1 MVKHFILWVIAA
13 SCFQDLYAQVQG
25 CTDPQATNFNVN
37 ATINDGSCTYT
48 NQNYTPQFISNLPT
62 SLDEWSGMVYWDG
75 MFWGHNDG
83 GNGAFLY
90 AVDTL
95 SGAIQKVIKFSGI
108 TNVDWEDIAQDS
120 LHFYIGDFGNNARG
134 NRTNLKVYKIPKI
147 YTQSAGDTILIG
159 LENIG
164 VISFKYDDQT
174 NFTATT
180 ANNTRYDCEAMFFH
194 RDSLHLFT
202 KNWIGNYSVHYTLPA
217 VPGTWLASRQDS
229 LNTGGYLI
237 TGADI
242 GAEDQFILSSYNFN
256 LLGASQLFLIY
267 GFDSTVNYFDKG
279 NKRKFQITGGATQIG
294 QLEAICFINGIRGAL
309 GSERFT
315 QSIFDVTQNIRRF
328 TTNQW
333 VTDHYMHNVL
343 PVPDPGSMRYN
354 SETDSFEYFDGKDW
368 QVIGQQ

>member
-1 MVKHFILWVIAA
+1 MVKHLILWVIAA

-37 ATINDGSCTYT
+37 ATVNNGSCVYA

-95 SGAIQKVIKFSGI
+95 TGAIQKVIKFTGI
-108 TNVDWEDIAQDS
+108 TNVDWEDLAQDS
-120 LHFYIGDFGNNARG
+120 LHFYIGDFGNNANG
-134 NRTNLKVYKIPKI
+134 NRKNLKVYKFPKSF
-147 YTQSAGDTILIG
+147 TKADADTIVIG
-159 LENIG
+159 SDS
-164 VISFKYDDQT
+164 ISVVNFKYSDQT
-174 NFTATT
+174 NFTATG
-180 ANNTRYDCEAMFFH
+180 ANKTRYDCEAMFFH

-217 VPGTWLASRQDS
+217 TPGTWLATRQDS
-229 LNTGGYLI
+229 INTAGYLL

-242 GAEDQFILSSYNFN
+242 GAEDQFMLSAYNAS
-256 LLGASQLFLIY
+256 GACVLFLIY
-267 GFDSTVNYFDKG
+267 GFDSTINYFESG
-279 NKRKFQITGGATQIG
+279 NKRQIQLPSSLQIG
-294 QLEAICFINGIRGAL
+294 QLEAICYINGIRGAM
-309 GSERFT
+309 GSERFIV
-315 QSIFDVTQNIRRF
+315 SIFDITQNIRRF

-333 VTDHYMHNVL
+333 VTDHYMHNVM
-343 PVPDPGSMRYN
+343 PVPDAGSMRYN
-354 SETDSFEYFDGKDW
+354 SETSRFEYFDGKDW